1 MEDISPP
8 KKVAFLKPLRN
19 CVSGIN
25 CAILVAHK
33 KGSINKKGIGFKR
46 NMIN

>member
-25 CAILVAHK
+25 CAILVAKK
-33 KGSINKKGIGFKR
+33 KGALIKKELALSAI
-46 NMIN
+46 